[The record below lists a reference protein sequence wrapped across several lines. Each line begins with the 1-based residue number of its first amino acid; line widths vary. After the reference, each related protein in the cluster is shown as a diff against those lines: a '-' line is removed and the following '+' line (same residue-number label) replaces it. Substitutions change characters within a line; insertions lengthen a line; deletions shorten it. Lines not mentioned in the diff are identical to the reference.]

1 VFSGVLLPATP
12 MVALTG
18 LRCTAVMATKFLPA
32 LEARSNYVNPRSP
45 CRKVRVLPP
54 GAMPERGAHLVTPW
68 LGFAHHG
75 IYAGDGRVIHYG
87 ALMYDIIRKP
97 VEEVSIEQFAEGRPV
112 FVVEHGEA
120 CLDVEDV
127 LRRARSRLG
136 ENRYRLFTNNCEHF
150 AEWCLHGVARSFQAE
165 TALSYPSLLGEW
177 ARGLLLRFVRR
188 ALAVRLPVRLRI
200 TDDSRRR

>member
-1 VFSGVLLPATP
+1 
-12 MVALTG
+12 MNQ
-18 LRCTAVMATKFLPA
+18 LPA
-32 LEARSNYVNPRSP
+32 LEFPSNYVNPKQPR
-45 CRKVRVLPP
+45 RVVRALRP
-54 GAMPERGAHLVTPW
+54 GELPERGAHLVTPW

-120 CLDVEDV
+120 CLHTDEV
-127 LRRARSRLG
+127 LSRARSRLG
-136 ENRYRLFTNNCEHF
+136 EKRYRLFTNNCEHF

-165 TALSYPSLLGEW
+165 TALSYPTLLGEW
-177 ARGLLLRFVRR
+177 MRGKVLAFVQRV
-188 ALAVRLPVRLRI
+188 LAVRVPARVRLRGP
-200 TDDSRRR
+200 R